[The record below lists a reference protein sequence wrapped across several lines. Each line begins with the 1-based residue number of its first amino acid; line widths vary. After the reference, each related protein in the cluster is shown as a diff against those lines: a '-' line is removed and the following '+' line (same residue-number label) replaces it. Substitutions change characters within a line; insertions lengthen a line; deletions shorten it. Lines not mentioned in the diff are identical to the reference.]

1 MRETYFASLLLTAGV
16 CLGFAM
22 HAFMLARQSRQ
33 RVYLWLTLIS
43 LLEAAFCAC
52 LYASLRSTSPEV
64 AIGWDRVIC
73 IFTPFIQYTFGELV
87 LDLVGAGRE
96 HPRWARIYQTSN
108 LVVASALSAQVAVD
122 CLLGTEFIVRN
133 KVLIDPATPYIHRIS
148 FSPLGQAWLAWVSIS
163 FVVFSVVLFRGY
175 RTRRH
180 LLPVVIGCVAYFT
193 ASICDIAVVTRWRD
207 GHYVQHVG
215 FAVLVLGCWSV
226 LAQRYELSL
235 LELSAV
241 VGSLEERRRRLGMS
255 PHDAHQ
261 NRLDGIGL
269 LAAGVAHEIN
279 NPVHGIMNY
288 AELLK
293 KQSLGAQARAFADE
307 ISNECA
313 RVAAIVQ
320 ALLSFARSD
329 EKQLGNVSV
338 QEMIDDVVRL
348 IRSSMT
354 AAGIDLRVDIAAD
367 VPDVHRGAQ
376 RLKQVIMN
384 LLTNATDALCERD
397 PGREGD
403 KLVHIV
409 ASKQASAGTIW
420 LVIDTIDNADGIEPA
435 LIERIFDPFF
445 TTKAPGRGTGLGL
458 AISQEIVAAYGGNL
472 TCRSARGEGT
482 RFRLEIPMVTDASG
496 PSLAAAQ

>member
-1 MRETYFASLLLTAGV
+1 M
-16 CLGFAM
+16 C
-22 HAFMLARQSRQ
+22 
-33 RVYLWLTLIS
+33 
-43 LLEAAFCAC
+43 
-52 LYASLRSTSPEV
+52 
-64 AIGWDRVIC
+64 
-73 IFTPFIQYTFGELV
+73 
-87 LDLVGAGRE
+87 
-96 HPRWARIYQTSN
+96 
-108 LVVASALSAQVAVD
+108 
-122 CLLGTEFIVRN
+122 
-133 KVLIDPATPYIHRIS
+133 
-148 FSPLGQAWLAWVSIS
+148 
-163 FVVFSVVLFRGY
+163 
-175 RTRRH
+175 
-180 LLPVVIGCVAYFT
+180 
-193 ASICDIAVVTRWRD
+193 
-207 GHYVQHVG
+207 
-215 FAVLVLGCWSV
+215 CWSV

-241 VGSLEERRRRLGMS
+241 VGSLEERRRRLGVS
-255 PHDAHQ
+255 PQEAHQ
-261 NRLDGIGL
+261 KRLDGIGL

-293 KQSLGAQARAFADE
+293 KQALGADARAFADE
-307 ISNECA
+307 ISHECA

-329 EKQLGNVSV
+329 DKQLGNVSV

-367 VPDVHRGAQ
+367 VPDVHGGAQ

-384 LLTNATDALCERD
+384 LLTNATDALSDRD
-397 PGREGD
+397 PDREGD

-409 ASKQASAGTIW
+409 ASKQATGGTTW
-420 LVIDTIDNADGIEPA
+420 LVIDTIDNGDGIEPA
-435 LIERIFDPFF
+435 LVDRIFDPFF

-458 AISQEIVAAYGGNL
+458 AISQEIVAAYGGHL

-482 RFRLEIPMVTDASG
+482 RFRLEIPVADASR